1 MRGKQMGHFALVHEI
16 RKLSQEDH
24 LGNIYNTDNALFAE
38 FVRRHGK
45 VDRERF
51 DRALLEVRKE

>member
-1 MRGKQMGHFALVHEI
+1 MGHYALVHVI
-16 RKLSQEDH
+16 RRLSQEDH
-24 LGNIYNTDNALFAE
+24 LGNLFNTDNNALFAE

-51 DRALLEVRKE
+51 DRALAEVRKE